1 MGTWIV
7 LAIIILVVLWLVF
20 TYNGLI
26 AARNRTQE
34 AWSEIDVELKRRHD
48 LIPNLVNTVAGYMGH
63 ERGTLEAVTNAR
75 ANAVA
80 AGATG
85 DPAKIGQAE
94 NMLSQSLRSLFAVS
108 ENYPELKA
116 ISAFTNLQ
124 ENLTATE
131 DKLEFS
137 RRFYNGNVRDYNI
150 KLQTLP
156 TSLIAGVL
164 GFKPFGFFQADEG
177 DRAVPQVNFG
187 NMPAP
192 GSLPPPPAA
201 GPGGPPAPGS
211 AGPPPPSWPL
221 RGLRHGADELGLR
234 RRVTAGKIPVLVE
247 DADDPIDFCGD
258 AYLEHVVVIAVAV
271 AAPVHAADSRLF
283 VGDEQLDVIDL
294 MPRVVDR
301 VEPFRD
307 A

>member
-1 MGTWIV
+1 MEWVVLGVIV
-7 LAIIILVVLWLVF
+7 LVILGWLVF
-20 TYNGLI
+20 TYNGLVT
-26 AARNRTQE
+26 ARNRTQE

-48 LIPNLVNTVAGYMGH
+48 LIPNLVNTVQGYMGH

-75 ANAVA
+75 AAAVS

-85 DPAKIGQAE
+85 DTQKIAQAE

-108 ENYPELKA
+108 ENYPDLKA

-124 ENLTATE
+124 ETLTATE
-131 DKLEFS
+131 DKIEFS

-150 KLQTLP
+150 KLQTLQN
-156 TSLIAGVL
+156 SLIAGAL

-187 NMPAP
+187 NVPAP

-211 AGPPPPSWPL
+211 AGPPPQS
-221 RGLRHGADELGLR
+221 
-234 RRVTAGKIPVLVE
+234 
-247 DADDPIDFCGD
+247 
-258 AYLEHVVVIAVAV
+258 
-271 AAPVHAADSRLF
+271 
-283 VGDEQLDVIDL
+283 
-294 MPRVVDR
+294 
-301 VEPFRD
+301 
-307 A
+307 

>member
-7 LAIIILVVLWLVF
+7 LAIVILVVLWLVF

-48 LIPNLVNTVAGYMGH
+48 LIPNLVNTVQGYMSH

-94 NMLSQSLRSLFAVS
+94 NMLSQSLRSLFAVA

-116 ISAFTNLQ
+116 ISAYTNLQ
-124 ENLTATE
+124 EQLTATE
-131 DKLEFS
+131 DKIEFA
-137 RRFYNGNVRDYNI
+137 RRYYNGNVRDYNT

-156 TSLIAGVL
+156 TSLVAGSL
-164 GFKPFGFFQADEG
+164 GFKAFAFFQADEG
-177 DRAVPQVNFG
+177 DREVPQVSFG
-187 NMPAP
+187 ST
-192 GSLPPPPAA
+192 GPAA
-201 GPGGPPAPGS
+201 GA
-211 AGPPPPSWPL
+211 
-221 RGLRHGADELGLR
+221 
-234 RRVTAGKIPVLVE
+234 
-247 DADDPIDFCGD
+247 
-258 AYLEHVVVIAVAV
+258 
-271 AAPVHAADSRLF
+271 
-283 VGDEQLDVIDL
+283 
-294 MPRVVDR
+294 
-301 VEPFRD
+301 
-307 A
+307 

>member
-1 MGTWIV
+1 MGW
-7 LAIIILVVLWLVF
+7 IILIVVVALLVAWFVF

-48 LIPNLVNTVAGYMGH
+48 LIPNLVNTVQGYMGH

-85 DPAKIGQAE
+85 DPAKTGQAE
-94 NMLSQSLRSLFAVS
+94 NMLTHSLRSLFAVS
-108 ENYPELKA
+108 ENYPDLKA

-137 RRFYNGNVRDYNI
+137 RRFYNGNVRDYNT

-156 TSLIAGVL
+156 TSLIGSLL

-177 DRAVPQVNFG
+177 DRAVPPVSFNAP
-187 NMPAP
+187 PAGTA
-192 GSLPPPPAA
+192 GSMPPAA
-201 GPGGPPAPGS
+201 GPSGPPGPGS
-211 AGPPPPSWPL
+211 AGPPPQS
-221 RGLRHGADELGLR
+221 
-234 RRVTAGKIPVLVE
+234 
-247 DADDPIDFCGD
+247 
-258 AYLEHVVVIAVAV
+258 
-271 AAPVHAADSRLF
+271 
-283 VGDEQLDVIDL
+283 
-294 MPRVVDR
+294 
-301 VEPFRD
+301 
-307 A
+307 

>member
-1 MGTWIV
+1 MGIGGWIV
-7 LAIIILVVLWLVF
+7 IAVVALLVVWFVF
-20 TYNGLI
+20 TYNRLVT
-26 AARNRTQE
+26 ARNRTQE

-48 LIPNLVNTVAGYMGH
+48 LIPNLVNTVQGYMGH

-94 NMLSQSLRSLFAVS
+94 NVLSQSLRSLFAVS
-108 ENYPELKA
+108 ENYPDLKA

-156 TSLIAGVL
+156 TSLIAGPL

-177 DRAVPQVNFG
+177 DRAVPQVSFG
-187 NMPAP
+187 NMPPAASP
-192 GSLPPPPAA
+192 GSLPPAA

-211 AGPPPPSWPL
+211 AGPPPQS
-221 RGLRHGADELGLR
+221 
-234 RRVTAGKIPVLVE
+234 
-247 DADDPIDFCGD
+247 
-258 AYLEHVVVIAVAV
+258 
-271 AAPVHAADSRLF
+271 
-283 VGDEQLDVIDL
+283 
-294 MPRVVDR
+294 
-301 VEPFRD
+301 
-307 A
+307 